1 MPSAPRVLLVAPTTG
16 YQVARFQAAA
26 ASAGVELILATDCC
40 HQLEAT
46 RAQEAVPIRFDNA
59 KAALGALK
67 PLGPFQG
74 ITAVGDRAAVLAA
87 QVAPGLGV
95 RFHSAGA
102 AAVCHDKFEFKQVVA
117 AADLPTPWFER
128 YKADASPA
136 PIAAA
141 SKYPCVLKPLILSGS
156 RGVIRCNDAA
166 EFVAA
171 FQRIRTLLATPAIQ
185 QWQDPGAKWIQA
197 EGYIEGREFALEG
210 WMAAGIVQRFA
221 LFDKPEPLEGPYFEE
236 SLYVTPSRLDTEK
249 RALIWDMV
257 EAAAR
262 AAGLGPGPIHAE
274 IRLGP
279 GGRVYVLEVA
289 ARPIGG
295 QCARALRFR
304 RAGAAGTGARPAADG
319 ATPLISLEELLLRAA
334 LGQPPGG
341 WERETAASGVM
352 MIPIPGG
359 GVLDQVEGVE
369 EARQVGG
376 IEAVEITAK
385 AGEPLL
391 PLPAGATYL
400 GFIFARAGTPDTV
413 EAALRTAHGKLKITM
428 REALP
433 VL

>member
-117 AADLPTPWFER
+117 EADLPTPWF
-128 YKADASPA
+128 
-136 PIAAA
+136 
-141 SKYPCVLKPLILSGS
+141 
-156 RGVIRCNDAA
+156 
-166 EFVAA
+166 
-171 FQRIRTLLATPAIQ
+171 
-185 QWQDPGAKWIQA
+185 
-197 EGYIEGREFALEG
+197 
-210 WMAAGIVQRFA
+210 QRFA
-221 LFDKPEPLEGPYFEE
+221 LFDKPEPLAGPYFEE

-274 IRLGP
+274 IRL
-279 GGRVYVLEVA
+279 
-289 ARPIGG
+289 
-295 QCARALRFR
+295 
-304 RAGAAGTGARPAADG
+304 
-319 ATPLISLEELLLRAA
+319 
-334 LGQPPGG
+334 
-341 WERETAASGVM
+341 
-352 MIPIPGG
+352 
-359 GVLDQVEGVE
+359 
-369 EARQVGG
+369 
-376 IEAVEITAK
+376 
-385 AGEPLL
+385 
-391 PLPAGATYL
+391 
-400 GFIFARAGTPDTV
+400 
-413 EAALRTAHGKLKITM
+413 
-428 REALP
+428 
-433 VL
+433 

>member
-1 MPSAPRVLLVAPTTG
+1 
-16 YQVARFQAAA
+16 
-26 ASAGVELILATDCC
+26 
-40 HQLEAT
+40 QLEAT

-257 EAAAR
+257 EAAA
-262 AAGLGPGPIHAE
+262 
-274 IRLGP
+274 
-279 GGRVYVLEVA
+279 
-289 ARPIGG
+289 
-295 QCARALRFR
+295 
-304 RAGAAGTGARPAADG
+304 GAAGTGARPAADG

-400 GFIFARAGTPDTV
+400 GFIFAR
-413 EAALRTAHGKLKITM
+413 
-428 REALP
+428 
-433 VL
+433 